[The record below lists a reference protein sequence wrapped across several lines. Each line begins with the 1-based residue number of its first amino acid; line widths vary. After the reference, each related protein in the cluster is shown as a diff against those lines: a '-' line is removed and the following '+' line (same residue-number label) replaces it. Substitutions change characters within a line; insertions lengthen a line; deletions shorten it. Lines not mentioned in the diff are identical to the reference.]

1 MYNAAV
7 QKNSSLLEIHAAVV
21 LFGLAGL
28 FGKWLPLSPFIIV
41 LGRVFFASIALGLIL
56 LLGKHGF
63 RIKNGSDG
71 LLFFGL
77 GLLLALH
84 WVSFF
89 KSIQV
94 STVAV
99 GLLSY
104 SSFPVFTAFLEPYF
118 LKVKP
123 DPMNV
128 LFAFVCLFGVF
139 LIIPRFALSDS
150 TLKGVLF
157 GLLAGLTFSLL
168 SIINRKLTQRYSS
181 LLIAFYQDF
190 FAMLLLLPFFF
201 LIGPATSSKDILL
214 LLFLGVVCT
223 AVAHTLFIKG
233 MKEIQAQTASI
244 ISSLEPVYGI
254 ILAFLF
260 LREVPA
266 GRTVLGGVIILG
278 AVLFISLRTMR
289 KPRPSFNSSG
299 RTGS

>member
-1 MYNAAV
+1 MRPV
-7 QKNSSLLEIHAAVV
+7 MKINSSLLEIHAAVV

-56 LLGKHGF
+56 LLSKHGF
-63 RIKNGSDG
+63 RINNGADG
-71 LLFFGL
+71 LLFFGV

-94 STVAV
+94 STVAI

-104 SSFPVFTAFLEPYF
+104 SSFPVFTAFLEPLIF
-118 LKVKP
+118 RVKP
-123 DPMNV
+123 DRMNV
-128 LFAFVCLFGVF
+128 LFALICLLGVF

-150 TLKGVLF
+150 TLKGVLY

-181 LLIAFYQDF
+181 LVIAFYQDF

-201 LIGPATSSKDILL
+201 LIGPAASSKDLLL

-254 ILAFLF
+254 ILALLF

-266 GRTVLGGVIILG
+266 VRTILGGVIILI

-289 KPRPSFNSSG
+289 KPRPSFNPWG
-299 RTGS
+299 QTQG

>member
-1 MYNAAV
+1 M
-7 QKNSSLLEIHAAVV
+7 KNRSLLEIHTAVV

-28 FGKWLPLSPFIIV
+28 FGKWLPLSPFLIV
-41 LGRVFFASIALGLIL
+41 LGRVFFASIALGIIL
-56 LLGKHGF
+56 LLSKHSL
-63 RIKNGSDG
+63 RIKNGLDEV
-71 LLFFGL
+71 LFIGL

-84 WVSFF
+84 WAAFF

-104 SSFPVFTAFLEPYF
+104 SSFPVFTAFLEP
-118 LKVKP
+118 LISKVKL
-123 DPMNV
+123 DLMNV
-128 LFAFVCLFGVF
+128 LFAFVCFMGVV
-139 LIIPRFALSDS
+139 LIIPRFAMSDS

-157 GLLAGLTFSLL
+157 GLLAGLSFSLL
-168 SIINRKLTQRYSS
+168 SIMNRKLTLRYSS
-181 LLIAFYQDF
+181 LVIAFYQDF
-190 FAMLLLLPFFF
+190 FAMLFLLPFFF
-201 LIGPATSSKDILL
+201 LAGTAVNSRSLLL

-223 AVAHTLFIKG
+223 AGAHTFFIMG

-260 LREVPA
+260 LGEVPA
-266 GRTVLGGVIILG
+266 IRTVMGGLIILG

-289 KPRPSFNSSG
+289 TRKILF
-299 RTGS
+299 